1 MGLKA
6 PPPRIPAGWEA
17 GVWLEWAVQSV
28 SLLSCWEGLSWA
40 LGQRDSFAGS
50 LGLPS
55 GASRLL
61 VSSAPSLGWRC
72 KQKTRGLAAT
82 PSSGPSC
89 LPSSP
94 QPLAQAF
101 LCAVLRR
108 LGFPV
113 GLKGRGRTCPLTSH
127 HMSPSARFESS
138 SQPERTGCLDG
149 LCGCFQDWSSSL
161 SAVSPFSLSL
171 CASQRPLPSRLST
184 ATARGSSEHPCLTRG
199 THVHARSQGHYF

>member
-6 PPPRIPAGWEA
+6 PPPCIPAGWEA

-94 QPLAQAF
+94 PPLAQAF

-127 HMSPSARFESS
+127 HMSPSAR
-138 SQPERTGCLDG
+138 
-149 LCGCFQDWSSSL
+149 L
-161 SAVSPFSLSL
+161 SPAL
-171 CASQRPLPSRLST
+171 SQREQGAWT
-184 ATARGSSEHPCLTRG
+184 ACVVASKTGLR
-199 THVHARSQGHYF
+199 VSQQ